1 MQSFFDNYFS
11 RYLCFPKH
19 ISEAADKNLKTI
31 VVIPC
36 YNEPDILVPLK
47 SLLKCTPTKFPVEVI
62 VVVNSK
68 ENEKED
74 VLLQNQLTISQIEK
88 FKKENFR
95 KDFKIFCLEEK
106 NLPKKHAGVGFA
118 RKIGMDEAVRRF
130 QSIENPYGV
139 IVNFDADCT
148 CQENYLSEIENF
160 FLKNPKA
167 EGVTINFEHNIYDK
181 NFPIENRLAIAKYE
195 LYMRYYVES
204 LRFAGFPYAFHTVG
218 SAFAVRVGAYCQEG
232 GMNRRQAGEDF
243 YFLHKI
249 IPREKFYNLAST
261 KVFPSIRFSSRVPFG
276 TGISLKQ
283 TSQNDYYTYNFD
295 SFLVLKAFFLE
306 GKIAP
311 ILKEFLDKNN
321 FSLAEKSMKENSKTK
336 KTYLKRFFAWFDAF
350 RVLKFLNFSHTSC
363 FSKMPVEK
371 EALKLLR
378 SLNFEFQYE
387 EIGTEKLL
395 KIFRDFFC

>member
-95 KDFKIFCLEEK
+95 KDFKIFCFEEK

-160 FLKNPKA
+160 FLKNLKA

-181 NFPIENRLAIAKYE
+181 NFPIGNRLAIAKYE

-283 TSQNDYYTYNFD
+283 TSQNDYYAYNFD

-371 EALKLLR
+371 EALRLLR

-387 EIGTEKLL
+387 EIDTEKLL